1 MERNLS
7 HIAISA
13 QLREYGRVMIDFKQ
27 INTSNDIFMKANA
40 LGNDFILIKTSV
52 PATQQHAHDNF
63 SKQRIIEIAERRLGL
78 GADQI
83 LSIDDDYTVNIW
95 NADGSIA
102 KMCGNG
108 LRCLGKWIFCDEY
121 HFAHAKHD
129 MQANE
134 TNTSIKLKTISGDV
148 YLAPHGDDVKLHM
161 PFKAK
166 IQEHDGVYY
175 VDIGNPHKIHIVSAS
190 PKDLSHYADDNY
202 NVSCIWR
209 ANDVCNVRTW
219 ELGTGET
226 LACGSAAFSIAS
238 VLDSLGETDLDIHF
252 KHGTIKHI
260 KEADKSNASGNA
272 IVQIGPATLVGVG
285 VFVR

>member
-1 MERNLS
+1 
-7 HIAISA
+7 
-13 QLREYGRVMIDFKQ
+13 
-27 INTSNDIFMKANA
+27 MKANA
-40 LGNDFILIKTSV
+40 LGNDFILIKTSI
-52 PATQQHAHDNF
+52 PAIKQHEHDNF
-63 SKQRIIEIAERRLGL
+63 SQKRIIETAERRLGL

-83 LSIDDDYTVNIW
+83 LSIDNDYTVNIW

-121 HFAHAKHD
+121 HFISPPHGMESQQKD
-129 MQANE
+129 G
-134 TNTSIKLKTISGDV
+134 SIKLKTISGDV

-166 IQEHDGVYY
+166 IEEDNGVYY

-202 NVSCIWR
+202 NVSCIWQ
-209 ANDVCNVRTW
+209 ANGVCNVRTW

-238 VLDSLGETDLDIHF
+238 VLDSLGESDLDIHF

-260 KEADKSNASGNA
+260 KEADKSAIGSDV
-272 IVQIGPATLVGVG
+272 IVQIGPATLFGVG
-285 VFVR
+285 VFAR